1 MSPKTLILAYFPL
14 IQYVLC
20 LHFIAFDLVL
30 QFNTSR
36 HIILQEIVQALKT
49 LQAQVIDQFESP
61 EREETNLRSKL
72 AEKVKKAEK
81 GEKRGTPNVL

>member
-20 LHFIAFDLVL
+20 LHFIAFGFVL
-30 QFNTSR
+30 QFSASR

-49 LQAQVIDQFESP
+49 LQAQVIEDGP
-61 EREETNLRSKL
+61 WEEKN
-72 AEKVKKAEK
+72 
-81 GEKRGTPNVL
+81 